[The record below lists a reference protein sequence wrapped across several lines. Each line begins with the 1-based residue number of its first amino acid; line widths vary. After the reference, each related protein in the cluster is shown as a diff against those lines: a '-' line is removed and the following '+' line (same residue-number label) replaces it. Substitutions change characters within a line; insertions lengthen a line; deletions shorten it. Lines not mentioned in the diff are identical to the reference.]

1 MTSCQALTAEDSMWS
16 FCPKIGPAYLF
27 LVLFLLTSI
36 AHVWQAIIYRKVY
49 CWVICLSG
57 ITQTITYM
65 FRVLSIEYPDNY
77 GDYVAWFVL
86 ILVAPLLTNAFV
98 YMVVGRMVWN
108 FTNDARVL
116 KVRPWNFGLFFVTLD
131 IIAFII
137 QVYGAASASG
147 SDIPYDTEMMGLHV
161 YMGGVGL
168 QQFFVVMFVI
178 CAIFFHRQ
186 ILQQRRQ
193 DMKTALLLLYVLYGV
208 LALIT
213 LRIIFRL
220 CEYAQGLDSQIPL
233 HEAYQY
239 SLDSLP
245 MFIALVML
253 NVVHPGRL
261 MPGKESEMPGRKE
274 RKQMKIY
281 TKEASNHDTI
291 GLEILC

>member
-1 MTSCQALTAEDSMWS
+1 MWS

-57 ITQTITYM
+57 ITQTITYI
-65 FRVLSIEYPDNY
+65 FRVLSIQYPDNY

-131 IIAFII
+131 IIAFIV

-147 SDIPYDTEMMGLHV
+147 NDIPYNTEMMGLHV

-168 QQFFVVMFVI
+168 QQFFVIMFVI

-186 ILQQRRQ
+186 ILQQKRS

-220 CEYAQGLDSQIPL
+220 CEYSQGLDSQIPL

-239 SLDSLP
+239 CLDSLP

-253 NVVHPGRL
+253 NVIHPGRL
-261 MPGKESEMPGRKE
+261 MPGKESEMPGRKQ
-274 RKQMKIY
+274 RKQMNVY
-281 TKEASNHDTI
+281 TKEAPNDTMA
-291 GLEILC
+291 GPYANV

>member
-1 MTSCQALTAEDSMWS
+1 
-16 FCPKIGPAYLF
+16 
-27 LVLFLLTSI
+27 
-36 AHVWQAIIYRKVY
+36 
-49 CWVICLSG
+49 
-57 ITQTITYM
+57 M
-65 FRVLSIEYPDNY
+65 FRVLSIQYPDNY

-86 ILVAPLLTNAFV
+86 ILIAPLLTNAFV

-137 QVYGAASASG
+137 QVYGAATASG
-147 SDIPYDTEMMGLHV
+147 NDIPYSTEMMGLHV

-168 QQFFVVMFVI
+168 QQFFVIMFVI

-186 ILQQRRQ
+186 ILQQKRS

-220 CEYAQGLDSQIPL
+220 CEYSQGLDSQIPL

-239 SLDSLP
+239 CLDSLP
-245 MFIALVML
+245 MLIALVML

-261 MPGKESEMPGRKE
+261 MPGKESEMPGRKQ
-274 RKQMKIY
+274 RKQMKVF
-281 TKEASNHDTI
+281 TKDAQNDTML
-291 GLEILC
+291 GPYANV